1 MSAFISPTGKEKI
14 VMSSYFRG
22 RLLLLLLLWLQL
34 LRRRRRLLAGHC
46 LLCMLRM
53 LMRMVVGV
61 VVGVMVV
68 VMGVETLRGRVVGV
82 QRAEGSRDE
91 LWGQRVEN
99 VGLLELQ
106 CLQLGLDLL
115 EGDAVQAGVLVADGD
130 EVLPKLPGTARM
142 RERGTESRIFNECH
156 FSVFSVGFKR
166 GRSSPAA
173 AYGTERN
180 GVSHHSHQ

>member
-1 MSAFISPTGKEKI
+1 M
-14 VMSSYFRG
+14 
-22 RLLLLLLLWLQL
+22 
-34 LRRRRRLLAGHC
+34 
-46 LLCMLRM
+46 
-53 LMRMVVGV
+53 
-61 VVGVMVV
+61 
-68 VMGVETLRGRVVGV
+68 ETLRGRVVGV

-156 FSVFSVGFKR
+156 FSVFSVGFYT
-166 GRSSPAA
+166 GAEFTCS
-173 AYGTERN
+173 GLRN
-180 GVSHHSHQ
+180 RAQWGLPPQPPVTGSG